1 MSVSRPKM
9 RRVEVTA
16 SDSDVDGHIADA
28 GGKSSSS
35 ISAGRRTFEPE
46 M

>member
-1 MSVSRPKM
+1 M
-9 RRVEVTA
+9 RSVEVTA
-16 SDSDVDGHIADA
+16 SDNEVDGHIVAS

-35 ISAGRRTFEPE
+35 ISVGRRTLEPE